1 MQIRKIMSTPPVT
14 CREGDT
20 LNRPAQL
27 MWEHDCGVIPVTD
40 GDGKLVGMI
49 TDRDICMAAYTQG
62 RALPE
67 IPVVDAM
74 TTQVYSCRPDESIEA
89 AEGLMRDNQI
99 RRVPIVDDTRRL
111 VGLVSLHDLARYTA
125 SVGETNGLNR
135 DFVQTVAAICRP
147 RSWMLGASSI
157 QEAAE
162 FRATPPAPPKPKPA
176 QPRRRR
182 VKST

>member
-14 CREGDT
+14 CREADT
-20 LNRPAQL
+20 LNTPAQL
-27 MWEHDCGVIPVTD
+27 MWEHDCGAIPVTD

-62 RALPE
+62 RTLLE

-74 TTQVYSCRPDESIEA
+74 TTQVHSCSPDESIEA
-89 AEGLMRDNQI
+89 AEVLMRDNQI
-99 RRVPIVDDTRRL
+99 RRVPIVDDTGRL
-111 VGLVSLHDLARYTA
+111 VGLLSLTDVARYTA
-125 SVGETNGLNR
+125 SAGETKGLDR
-135 DFVQTVAAICRP
+135 DFVTTVAAICRP
-147 RSWMLGASSI
+147 RSWMLGQSSI

-162 FRATPPAPPKPKPA
+162 FSAMPPAPPKPA

-182 VKST
+182 AKST

>member
-1 MQIRKIMSTPPVT
+1 MQIRKIMSTPAVT

-27 MWEHDCGVIPVTD
+27 MWEHDCGAIPVTND
-40 GDGKLVGMI
+40 AGMLVGMI

-62 RALPE
+62 RTLPE

-74 TTQVYSCRPDESIEA
+74 TTQVHACSPNESVDA
-89 AEGLMRDNQI
+89 AEVLMRDNQV
-99 RRVPIVDDTRRL
+99 RRVPVVDDAGRP
-111 VGLVSLHDLARYTA
+111 VGLLSLNDVARYTA
-125 SVGETNGLNR
+125 SVGKKNGR
-135 DFVQTVAAICRP
+135 DREFVKTVAAICRP

-162 FRATPPAPPKPKPA
+162 FRATPPVPPPKPA

-182 VKST
+182 AKAN